1 LEEGDIKG
9 GFEGRQSPANLPGAQ
24 TEYANSSLSGV
35 DPTRRRAKNK
45 EESQELKMFMEDK
58 ELSMAN
64 AVLDRGE
71 RVFVCIKKVVIL
83 LYLHD
88 ECID

>member
-1 LEEGDIKG
+1 
-9 GFEGRQSPANLPGAQ
+9 
-24 TEYANSSLSGV
+24 
-35 DPTRRRAKNK
+35 
-45 EESQELKMFMEDK
+45 MFMEDK